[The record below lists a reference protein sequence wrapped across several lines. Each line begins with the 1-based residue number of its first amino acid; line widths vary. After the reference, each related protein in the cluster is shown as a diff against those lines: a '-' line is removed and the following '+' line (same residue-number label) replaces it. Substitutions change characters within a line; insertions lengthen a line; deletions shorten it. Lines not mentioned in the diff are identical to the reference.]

1 MQLRVR
7 LGLDKG
13 FVMQFATF
21 VGNALRGDF
30 GISFRN
36 QQDVFTLIAERFPA
50 TFELVLVATFL
61 SLAVGI
67 PLGVYTAIRR
77 DSLLGQGAAVRF
89 RCSASPCRASRVG
102 ILLILVFS
110 VTLQWLP
117 AFGRGEVVQLGWW
130 STGFLTPSGRRAL
143 ILPGITLSLFQIT
156 LVMRL
161 VRAEMLETMRTDFVR
176 FAPARAACRQRAIH
190 FRHALRNCLMP
201 VITVTGLQIGN
212 LIAFALVTETVFQW
226 PGMGLLFVQAVTF
239 VDIPVMAAYLIVVS
253 FIFVSLNTLVDLAYA
268 FVDPRL
274 RDDAIS
280 RPPMPAD
287 ATSPRPA
294 APFPRQRYRL
304 ELQAHAG
311 RLALG
316 AGARSLLVASAFL
329 GAADRAAE
337 PYDLSADLH
346 RPGRDPA
353 DLERGWRMALPAR
366 HRSAGARRTVGDPL
380 RHAHFADH
388 RIFQRHRR
396 RWRSASR
403 SA

>member
-1 MQLRVR
+1 MPAFLFKRLLNAAGVMLAVAFLAFLIFRFVGDPVELMLNEQAGQAQRDELRAR
-7 LGLDKG
+7 LGLDKS
-13 FVMQFATF
+13 FALQFATF

-61 SLAVGI
+61 SLAIGI

-77 DSLLGQGAAVRF
+77 DSLPAKALQFLSVLGVSLPSFA
-89 RCSASPCRASRVG
+89 VG
-102 ILLILVFS
+102 ILLILLFS

-117 AFGRGEVVQLGWW
+117 AFGRGEVVQIGWW

-176 FAPARAACRQRAIH
+176 FARARGLRLRAIH

-274 RDDAIS
+274 REDAIS
-280 RPPMPAD
+280 
-287 ATSPRPA
+287 
-294 APFPRQRYRL
+294 
-304 ELQAHAG
+304 
-311 RLALG
+311 
-316 AGARSLLVASAFL
+316 
-329 GAADRAAE
+329 GAAN
-337 PYDLSADLH
+337 
-346 RPGRDPA
+346 
-353 DLERGWRMALPAR
+353 AR
-366 HRSAGARRTVGDPL
+366 
-380 RHAHFADH
+380 
-388 RIFQRHRR
+388 
-396 RWRSASR
+396 
-403 SA
+403 